1 MSKDHKITKFFLFS
15 NAVLGGFF
23 LWNSQIIL
31 ADTIN
36 TSDKVTLSQISNSD
50 TDQSDI
56 QSDQGKSNDS
66 NYSINNN
73 TPLTKSVTT
82 QNQNITFIEKDN
94 QYYIYNNESKDF
106 ILATP
111 SQIQDINNAKNTN
124 SIQNNYLP
132 VDRQNELDNAVN
144 EKQNTVDDYQIKHDD
159 GYDKNNGDIALHS
172 DESKNN
178 YLNWSDNTNLVNRLQ
193 SGELKAGDDLGN
205 GYILHIVDQLSKVPA
220 SINND
225 TDYYQTI
232 SKKINDQTIYFYADK
247 NGTLQKWD
255 DSKQDFSDVTK
266 DDQLYS
272 DYKNESY
279 NTEYLNGDSRNAP
292 IADAVENNMNYV
304 IENGIVYKIIKSTKI
319 DKDNLA
325 YYVKYH
331 PTDPVATNT
340 MIGEPLQKINTT
352 NPGIDVSL
360 SDYWIDPNS
369 ENSKIDEGINKD
381 HDLKFSTG
389 GGYKNVY
396 MNMNH
401 SSATKGIVTD
411 ELVNGYPQLS
421 SGQSLNYLFDS
432 EVSVDG
438 KKKH

>member
-50 TDQSDI
+50 TDKSGI
-56 QSDQGKSNDS
+56 QSDQGKSNNS

-94 QYYIYNNESKDF
+94 QYYIYNNESKNF

-255 DSKQDFSDVTK
+255 DGKQDFSDVTK

-279 NTEYLNGDSRNAP
+279 NTEYLNGDSR
-292 IADAVENNMNYV
+292 MR
-304 IENGIVYKIIKSTKI
+304 
-319 DKDNLA
+319 
-325 YYVKYH
+325 
-331 PTDPVATNT
+331 
-340 MIGEPLQKINTT
+340 Q
-352 NPGIDVSL
+352 
-360 SDYWIDPNS
+360 
-369 ENSKIDEGINKD
+369 
-381 HDLKFSTG
+381 
-389 GGYKNVY
+389 
-396 MNMNH
+396 
-401 SSATKGIVTD
+401 
-411 ELVNGYPQLS
+411 
-421 SGQSLNYLFDS
+421 
-432 EVSVDG
+432 
-438 KKKH
+438 